1 METTLQQLFVQW
13 DALQDR
19 GEATDQARAE
29 RDRILKQIRENL
41 SNRTYVKNIVSD
53 LVSTIG

>member
-1 METTLQQLFVQW
+1 MEATLQQLFIQW
-13 DALQDR
+13 DRLQDR

-29 RDRILKQIRENL
+29 RDRLLKQMRENL

-53 LVSTIG
+53 LASTIG